1 MKKLRIILVA
11 AVSILLIAM
20 AVMSASATKW
30 TDVPDDAWY
39 TSAVVKANELG
50 IMNGTSDTT
59 FAPLKNLS
67 RAEYVAILF
76 RLAEGEANL
85 EFSFTDVPADAWYK

>member
-11 AVSILLIAM
+11 AVSILLVTL
-20 AVMSASATKW
+20 AVMSVSATKW

-39 TSAVVKANELG
+39 TGAVVKANELG

-59 FAPLKNLS
+59 FSPTTPCN
-67 RAEYVAILF
+67 RAQVVTFLYRAY
-76 RLAEGEANL
+76 N
-85 EFSFTDVPADAWYK
+85 

>member
-1 MKKLRIILVA
+1 MKRSSKVFLLLLCTLILLCT
-11 AVSILLIAM
+11 AVS
-20 AVMSASATKW
+20 VSATKW

-39 TSAVVKANELG
+39 TDAVVEANRLG

-59 FAPLKNLS
+59 FAPLKNLT

-76 RLAEGEANL
+76 RLAGGEANL
-85 EFSFTDVPADAWYK
+85 DFSFTDVPADS